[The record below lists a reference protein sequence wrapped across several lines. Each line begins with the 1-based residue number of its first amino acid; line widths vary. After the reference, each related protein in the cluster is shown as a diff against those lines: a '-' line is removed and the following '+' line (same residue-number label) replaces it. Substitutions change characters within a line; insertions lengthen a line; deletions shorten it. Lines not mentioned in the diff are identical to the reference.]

1 LHDILLE
8 KEALM
13 KRSTKRMFQAAM
25 LCVSAASAQVVTS
38 KTSRQIST
46 DIQAATTTGPVA
58 YVYVS
63 SDPGGTG
70 KNVVNAFTA
79 AANGKLTPVA
89 GSPFHDNVTYMVVNG
104 KYLFGST
111 RSGIY
116 VAAFRIGSNG
126 GLSWTTST
134 NVDQYNPDG
143 CVTASP
149 LVLDHTGADLYRR
162 ATVGLHC
169 DSSLHQSFQIDS
181 ATGRLKLLGSSA
193 ARYLTSTPLTFSGN
207 NLYAYGSNGYSYES
221 ECFRGASS
229 NTFLTL
235 KRESNG
241 FLADTSFTTNPP
253 PSPSAGKF
261 YCRSMTA
268 ADPANHVAVAVQLT
282 DTSTLSAVGLPQLA
296 TYTSDS
302 SGKLTT
308 TSTQPN
314 MPTTATGAVLDL
326 EMSPSGKLL
335 AVAGTKGLQ
344 IFHYNGSAPVTPY
357 TGLLTSMDVEQMY
370 WDNQNHLYAV
380 SQLGGRVFVFTVTP
394 TSVSQASGSPY
405 VIAFPHQIIV
415 QPKTPRL

>member
-1 LHDILLE
+1 
-8 KEALM
+8 M
-13 KRSTKRMFQAAM
+13 RWSTKWIFQTAM
-25 LCVSAASAQVVTS
+25 LCACAASAQIATS
-38 KTSRQIST
+38 QTSTESQ
-46 DIQAATTTGPVA
+46 TTTTSGPAA

-89 GSPFHDNVTYMVVNG
+89 GSPFRINVTYMVVNG

-126 GLSWTTST
+126 ALYWTTST
-134 NVDQYNPDG
+134 DVNQYNPDG

-149 LVLDHTGADLYRR
+149 LVLEHTGADLYRR

-169 DSSLHQSFQIDS
+169 DSSAHQSFQIDK
-181 ATGRLKLLGSSA
+181 ATGRLKLLGTSA
-193 ARYLTSTPLTFSGN
+193 AKFLNSTPLTFSGDN
-207 NLYAYGSNGYSYES
+207 VYAYGTNGYSSGS
-221 ECFRGASS
+221 ECFKGVSS
-229 NTFLTL
+229 NTFQTL

-253 PSPSAGKF
+253 PSPSSGKF
-261 YCRSMTA
+261 YCRSLTA

-296 TYTSDS
+296 RYTSDS
-302 SGKLTT
+302 SGNLTT
-308 TSTQPN
+308 TSKHAN
-314 MPTTATGAVLDL
+314 MPTTATGAVIGLG
-326 EMSPSGKLL
+326 MSPSGKLL

-344 IFHYNGSAPVTPY
+344 IFHFNGSAPITPY
-357 TGLLTSMDVEQMY
+357 TGLLTSMDVEQVY

-380 SQLGGRVFVFTVTP
+380 SQRGGRVFVFTVTP